1 MNRVLL
7 LPLLFLCS
15 QHLSAQHHHT
25 HDWVVR
31 FPDVP
36 GYHVLACDFHQHTV
50 FSDGSVWPDI
60 RVQEALRDSLDAI
73 SLTEHLE
80 YQPHQS
86 DIPHPDRNRAFQIAQ
101 EEAKGSNLIVV
112 NGSEITRDMP
122 PGHTNAIFLTD
133 ANKLLHD
140 NPMESF
146 REAKRQGA
154 FIFWNHPNWTAQRPD
169 GVATLTDMHRKM
181 IAEGL
186 LHGIEVPSQIRHDN
200 TLARPLRDYGP
211 KDRVDVIITN
221 PPFGGMEEDGIE
233 QNFPATIRTKETA
246 DLFLVLIMHLMKDG
260 GRGAIVLPDGTL
272 FGEGVKTRIK
282 EELLTQCNLHT
293 IVRLPNGVF
302 APYTGIKTNL
312 LFFTKG
318 EPTKEIW
325 YYEHP
330 YPPGVK
336 SYNKTKPIHIDEF
349 KAEKAWW
356 GRAGQASKRKESE
369 LAWRVPIE
377 QIKASGYNLDIK
389 NPNVVD
395 PGHADPD
402 KLLLEYQQLVKAV
415 NDTRE
420 KLKRELQA
428 ALER

>member
-25 HDWVVR
+25 HDRVVR

-186 LHGIEVPSQIRHDN
+186 LHGIEVVNDVNFSDEAFQIALDNNLTLMGTSDIHGLIDWNYHVHEGGHRPVTLILARERSAEGIREALLAHRTVVYINN
-200 TLARPLRDYGP
+200 TLAGRAEHLLPLLNACIQVKSAEYEENTSVLKVTLRNLGDSDLLLLNQSDYTFHHDSGI
-211 KDRVDVIITN
+211 VDLHGNSESVI
-221 PPFGGMEEDGIE
+221 
-233 QNFPATIRTKETA
+233 Q
-246 DLFLVLIMHLMKDG
+246 
-260 GRGAIVLPDGTL
+260 
-272 FGEGVKTRIK
+272 VKTRERLK
-282 EELLTQCNLHT
+282 SVELPFDVLNAFTAPGKAAS
-293 IVRLPNGVF
+293 VRL
-302 APYTGIKTNL
+302 
-312 LFFTKG
+312 
-318 EPTKEIW
+318 
-325 YYEHP
+325 
-330 YPPGVK
+330 
-336 SYNKTKPIHIDEF
+336 
-349 KAEKAWW
+349 
-356 GRAGQASKRKESE
+356 
-369 LAWRVPIE
+369 RVD
-377 QIKASGYNLDIK
+377 L
-389 NPNVVD
+389 
-395 PGHADPD
+395 
-402 KLLLEYQQLVKAV
+402 
-415 NDTRE
+415 R
-420 KLKRELQA
+420 
-428 ALER
+428 